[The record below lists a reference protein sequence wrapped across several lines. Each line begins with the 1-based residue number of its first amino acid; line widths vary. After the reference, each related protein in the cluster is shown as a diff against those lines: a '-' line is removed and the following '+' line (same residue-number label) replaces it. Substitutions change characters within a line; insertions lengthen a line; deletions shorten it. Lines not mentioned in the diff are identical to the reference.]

1 MKKNKIRYNWFV
13 RKKKNKWLTLITIKF
28 KKQQNSKLKKKFLI
42 TLFKKLEE
50 FIKQYTIERKGEYIM
65 KILEKYIPDPS

>member
-13 RKKKNKWLTLITIKF
+13 RKKKNKLLTLITIKF